1 LGVDAIKITDL
12 VIEYYVKDKGF
23 RAAKNKIRTIK
34 AIDEI
39 NLEIKKGEV
48 VALLG
53 PNGAGKTTLLKAIGG
68 VLRPES
74 GRIETSGRVF
84 TLRGSNPGII
94 PHLSARENVK
104 LLAEAYG
111 VSSENL
117 EKFER
122 DVEEFCE
129 LGEAYDRNYSSLSSG
144 MAGRVGF
151 GFTTSLEP
159 EILLMDETLGVGD
172 EMFRKKAEERAI
184 DFMNRGETI
193 VISTHSLGLVKSM
206 CSRGLVINE
215 GKIVFDGSGPDSVR
229 YYLDQ
234 IVNFGS

>member
-1 LGVDAIKITDL
+1 MSYFRGLFGNREMRILILGLD
-12 VIEYYVKDKGF
+12 
-23 RAAKNKIRTIK
+23 
-34 AIDEI
+34 
-39 NLEIKKGEV
+39 
-48 VALLG
+48 
-53 PNGAGKTTLLKAIGG
+53 GAGKTTLLRAIGG
-68 VLRPES
+68 VLRPKS

-122 DVEEFCE
+122 EVEDFCE

-151 GFTTSLEP
+151 GFTTNLEP

-172 EMFRKKAEERAI
+172 EMFRKKAEEKAI

-206 CSRGLVINE
+206 CSRGLVINK
-215 GKIVFDGSGPDSVR
+215 GKIVFDGSGADSVS
-229 YYLDQ
+229 YYLDE
-234 IVNFGS
+234 IVNHGG